1 VRFNPGPLRESTISG
16 HVFRFAMGGAVT
28 VGTGLIAE
36 KWGPAIGGLFLA
48 LPAILSIGIAL
59 IVRLQNRKAG
69 PAARGDR
76 ARRAAVLETTG
87 TSAGGLGLV
96 AFALVCWSRLSRWP
110 AWLALATA
118 TAVWSGIALL
128 AWIARK
134 SHRSAVARNAP

>member
-1 VRFNPGPLRESTISG
+1 
-16 HVFRFAMGGAVT
+16 MGGAVT

-69 PAARGDR
+69 PGARGDR

-87 TSAGGLGLV
+87 TSAGDSAWWRSRSSARLG
-96 AFALVCWSRLSRWP
+96 
-110 AWLALATA
+110 
-118 TAVWSGIALL
+118 
-128 AWIARK
+128 
-134 SHRSAVARNAP
+134 